1 MQQNVVDKNLAVGRE
16 AGCVVGVPGVQER
29 QSGTVELHP
38 VSAHVPGRPPTV
50 GCYSRTNTHDGTTET
65 RPACDVIRHQ
75 HDVEGTQAHVWK

>member
-50 GCYSRTNTHDGTTET
+50 GC
-65 RPACDVIRHQ
+65 
-75 HDVEGTQAHVWK
+75 